1 MRWWEPV
8 AHGLETS
15 GPVVV
20 LDFPRR
26 LHPEGLSGWV
36 ADAIEPLAPV
46 DLAGHSLGALIAVR
60 VAVSRPELVR
70 RLILVAPPGIR
81 PWPTPLHLARP
92 LVATL
97 ARSRPRFLLT
107 LARDVVRSGPR
118 NIVRG
123 GLHVASADVTSELGS
138 VRAPTLLVWGARDR
152 LVPVSGARRWEALL
166 PRARLVVLPDAAHV
180 PMVESPDALR
190 AAIVDFREETT
201 DMRGDQSGL

>member
-15 GPVVV
+15 GRVVV

-26 LHPEGLSGWV
+26 LHPEGLTGWV

-97 ARSRPRFLLT
+97 ARTRLASSSRSRE
-107 LARDVVRSGPR
+107 
-118 NIVRG
+118 
-123 GLHVASADVTSELGS
+123 TSF
-138 VRAPTLLVWGARDR
+138 APVHGTSCAVGFT
-152 LVPVSGARRWEALL
+152 L
-166 PRARLVVLPDAAHV
+166 PRR
-180 PMVESPDALR
+180 
-190 AAIVDFREETT
+190 T
-201 DMRGDQSGL
+201 